1 MRLTV
6 LLLGAL
12 LLPSAAIAQ
21 QLSDDVTTRVDA
33 VFARF
38 ARPDS
43 PGCGVGIFQNGT
55 ITYSKG
61 YGSANLEYGVP
72 IAPTTPFISGSVAK
86 QFTAAAIAL
95 LVEQGRISLDDDVRK
110 YIPEL
115 PDYGAKITIDH
126 LVHHTSGLRDFWAL
140 VQVAGMRYDDGY
152 AVGDVIR
159 LAARQKHLN
168 FPPGTEYDY
177 SNTGYIAL
185 GLVVQRVT
193 GKSLREFTTEQI
205 FTPLGMTSTHFHDD
219 HTMLVPGRASA
230 YSPQP
235 EGGYRIN
242 VWNNDIVGQG
252 GLILTVNDLLKWDE
266 NFYTGKVGGPGF
278 LKRQLQQGK
287 LANGTTLSYAFG
299 LTVGEYR
306 GLRLVEHSGSSG
318 GYRTIISRFPTEHT
332 SIVALCNTTEANTT
346 MLSHQ
351 VADILFGSKLAAPA
365 QRAARPDSAGTRSPA
380 SAAGDLSALAGRYYS
395 TELDATYDLSA
406 AGATLTIKRPRGEVD
421 TLQVVGP
428 QTFRAG
434 GLTYR
439 FAANVAGK
447 APSFAVDIG
456 RARGMEFDRVPATP
470 RPGANLRSRQRR
482 GGADSSIGTSWKAN
496 HER

>member
-1 MRLTV
+1 MRLTISFIAV
-6 LLLGAL
+6 VIAS
-12 LLPSAAIAQ
+12 PAIAQ
-21 QLSDDVTTRVDA
+21 QLPSDVASRVDSI
-33 VFARF
+33 FARF

-43 PGCGVGIFQNGT
+43 PGCAVGIFQNSA

-72 IAPTTPFISGSVAK
+72 ITPATPFISGSVAK

-115 PDYGAKITIDH
+115 PSYGAKITIDQ

-140 VQVAGMRYDDGY
+140 VQVAGMRFDDGY
-152 AVGDVIR
+152 TVGDVIR

-185 GLVVQRVT
+185 GLIVQRVT
-193 GKSLREFTTEQI
+193 GKSLRDFTAEQI
-205 FTPLGMTSTHFHDD
+205 FGPLGMTSTHFRDD
-219 HTMLVPGRASA
+219 HTMLEPGRASA
-230 YSPQP
+230 YSPLP

-287 LANGTTLSYAFG
+287 LANGKTLSYAFG
-299 LTVGEYR
+299 LTVEEYR
-306 GLRLVEHSGSSG
+306 GLPLVEHGGASG
-318 GYRTIISRFPTEHT
+318 GYRTIISRFPTAHT
-332 SIVALCNTTEANTT
+332 SVVALCNTTEANTT
-346 MLSHQ
+346 VLSHQ
-351 VADILFGSKLAAPA
+351 VADIVLESKLSAPA
-365 QRAARPDSAGTRSPA
+365 QRATRPDTAATRATAPA
-380 SAAGDLSALAGRYYS
+380 TRDLTGLAGRYYS
-395 TELDATYDLSA
+395 TELDATYDVSVTGTTVTA
-406 AGATLTIKRPRGEVD
+406 KRPRGEVD

-428 QTFRAG
+428 HTFRAG

-439 FAANVAGK
+439 FSSNVAGK

-456 RARGMEFDRVPATP
+456 RARGMEFDRVPNSP
-470 RPGANLRSRQRR
+470 RPASQ
-482 GGADSSIGTSWKAN
+482 TK
-496 HER
+496 E

>member
-6 LLLGAL
+6 SLLATLVM
-12 LLPSAAIAQ
+12 PIAASAQ
-21 QLSDDVTTRVDA
+21 QLPNDVASRVDS
-33 VFARF
+33 VFVRF

-43 PGCGVGIFQNGT
+43 PGCAVGIFQNGA

-72 IAPTTPFISGSVAK
+72 IMPATPFISGSVAK

-115 PDYGAKITIDH
+115 PDYGTKITIDQ

-140 VQVAGMRYDDGY
+140 VEVAGMRFDDGY
-152 AVGDVIR
+152 TVGDVIR

-168 FPPGTEYDY
+168 FTPGTEYDY

-185 GLVVQRVT
+185 GVILQRVT
-193 GKSLREFTTEQI
+193 GKSLRDFTAEQI
-205 FTPLGMTSTHFHDD
+205 FGPLGMTSTHFHDD

-230 YSPQP
+230 YTPLP

-287 LANGTTLSYAFG
+287 LVNGKTLTYAFG
-299 LTVGEYR
+299 LTVEQYR
-306 GLRLVEHSGSSG
+306 GLPLVEHGGSSG
-318 GYRTIISRFPTEHT
+318 GYRTIISRFPTVHT
-332 SIVALCNTTEANTT
+332 SVVALCNRTDVNTT
-346 MLSHQ
+346 RLSHQ
-351 VADILFGSKLAAPA
+351 VASIVLGSQLVGPEP
-365 QRAARPDSAGTRSPA
+365 RSAGSSSLTLVDGNPRIELTRA
-380 SAAGDLSALAGRYYS
+380 AGRYYS
-395 TELDATYDLSA
+395 TELDATYELVA
-406 AGATLTIKRPRGEVD
+406 NGTVLTVKRPRGEVD
-421 TLQVVGP
+421 TLSVSGP
-428 QTFRAG
+428 RTFSAAMV
-434 GLTYR
+434 TYR
-439 FAANVAGK
+439 FAPDSAGTV
-447 APSFAVDIG
+447 PSFTVAIG
-456 RARGMEFDRVPATP
+456 RARGLEVDRVPASKTK
-470 RPGANLRSRQRR
+470 
-482 GGADSSIGTSWKAN
+482 D
-496 HER
+496 

>member
-1 MRLTV
+1 MRLTP
-6 LLLGAL
+6 LLAL
-12 LLPSAAIAQ
+12 TSVIAAAAAAGNLAAQPLPDSTAK
-21 QLSDDVTTRVDA
+21 RVDA

-38 ARPDS
+38 DRPDS
-43 PGCGVGIFQNGT
+43 PGCALGIFHNGA
-55 ITYSKG
+55 IAYSRG

-72 IAPTTPFISGSVAK
+72 ITPTTPFISGSVAK

-140 VQVAGMRYDDGY
+140 VQVAGMRFDDGY
-152 AVGDVIR
+152 SVGDVIR

-168 FPPGTEYDY
+168 FPPGSEYDY

-185 GLVVQRVT
+185 GLIVQRVT
-193 GKSLREFTTEQI
+193 GKSLRDFTAEQI
-205 FTPLGMTSTHFHDD
+205 FRPLGMTSTHFHDD

-230 YSPQP
+230 YSPLP

-252 GLILTVNDLLKWDE
+252 GLIVTVNDLLEWDE

-287 LANGTTLSYAFG
+287 LTNGTVLSYAFG
-299 LTVGEYR
+299 LTVGQYR
-306 GLRLVEHSGSSG
+306 GLSLVEHSGSSG
-318 GYRTIISRFPTEHT
+318 GYRTIISRFPTEHA
-332 SIVALCNTTEANTT
+332 SVVALCNTTEANTT
-346 MLSHQ
+346 TLSHQ
-351 VADILFGSKLAAPA
+351 VADIVLGSKLSAPV
-365 QRAARPDSAGTRSPA
+365 QRAARPDSVAIRGTTPA
-380 SAAGDLSALAGRYYS
+380 ARDLSALAGRYYS
-395 TELDATYDLSA
+395 NELDATYDVSA
-406 AGATLTIKRPRGEVD
+406 TAATLMVKRPRGEVD

-428 QTFRAG
+428 RTFRAG
-434 GLTYR
+434 ALTYR
-439 FAANVAGK
+439 FAANVSGK
-447 APSFAVDIG
+447 APGFAVDIG
-456 RARGMEFDRVPATP
+456 RARGMEFDRVPASR
-470 RPGANLRSRQRR
+470 RPAEQNR
-482 GGADSSIGTSWKAN
+482 
-496 HER
+496 ER

>member
-1 MRLTV
+1 MRLTIS
-6 LLLGAL
+6 LL
-12 LLPSAAIAQ
+12 AAISLPVAASAQ
-21 QLSDDVTTRVDA
+21 QLSDSMATRVDA

-43 PGCGVGIFQNGT
+43 PGCALGIFQNGV

-72 IAPTTPFISGSVAK
+72 ITPATPFISGSVAK

-115 PDYGAKITIDH
+115 PDYGAKITVDQ

-140 VQVAGMRYDDGY
+140 VQVAGMRFDDGY
-152 AVGDVIR
+152 TVGDVIR

-185 GLVVQRVT
+185 GLIVQRVT
-193 GKSLREFTTEQI
+193 GKSLRDFTTEQI
-205 FTPLGMTSTHFHDD
+205 FGPLGMTATHFHDD

-230 YSPQP
+230 YTPLP

-287 LANGTTLSYAFG
+287 LANGKTLTYAFG
-299 LTVGEYR
+299 LTVEQYR
-306 GLRLVEHSGSSG
+306 GLPLVEHGGSSG
-318 GYRTIISRFPTEHT
+318 GYRTIISRFPTAHM
-332 SIVALCNTTEANTT
+332 SVVALCNTTDANTT
-346 MLSHQ
+346 VLSHQ
-351 VADILFGSKLAAPA
+351 VADIVLGSKLSAPAERATRPDTTASHAAAPT
-365 QRAARPDSAGTRSPA
+365 ARDVSG
-380 SAAGDLSALAGRYYS
+380 LAGRYYS
-395 TELDATYDLSA
+395 AELDATYDMSVT
-406 AGATLTIKRPRGEVD
+406 GTTLTAKRPRGEVD
-421 TLQVVGP
+421 TLQAIGP

-439 FAANVAGK
+439 FAPIVAGK

-456 RARGMEFDRVPATP
+456 RARGMQFDRVTTSPKPASQT
-470 RPGANLRSRQRR
+470 
-482 GGADSSIGTSWKAN
+482 K
-496 HER
+496 E

>member
-1 MRLTV
+1 MRLTISFLAV
-6 LLLGAL
+6 VIAS
-12 LLPSAAIAQ
+12 PAIAQ
-21 QLSDDVTTRVDA
+21 QLPSDVASRVDS

-43 PGCGVGIFQNGT
+43 PGCAVGIFQNGA

-61 YGSANLEYGVP
+61 YGSANLEYGAP
-72 IAPTTPFISGSVAK
+72 ITPATPFISGSVAK

-115 PDYGAKITIDH
+115 PSYGAKITIDQ

-140 VQVAGMRYDDGY
+140 VQVAGMRFDDGY
-152 AVGDVIR
+152 TVGDVIR
-159 LAARQKHLN
+159 LAARQRHLN

-185 GLVVQRVT
+185 GLIVQRVT
-193 GKSLREFTTEQI
+193 GKSLRDFTVGQI
-205 FTPLGMTSTHFHDD
+205 FGPLGMTSTHFHDD

-230 YSPQP
+230 YTPLP

-252 GLILTVNDLLKWDE
+252 GLILTVNDLVKWDE

-287 LANGTTLSYAFG
+287 LANGKTLTYAFG
-299 LTVGEYR
+299 LTVEEYR
-306 GLRLVEHSGSSG
+306 GLPLVEHGGSSG
-318 GYRTIISRFPTEHT
+318 GYRTIISRFPTAHT
-332 SIVALCNTTEANTT
+332 SVVALCNTTEANTT
-346 MLSHQ
+346 VLSHQ
-351 VADILFGSKLAAPA
+351 VADIVLESKLSAPA
-365 QRAARPDSAGTRSPA
+365 QRATRPDTAATRATAPA
-380 SAAGDLSALAGRYYS
+380 TRDLTGLAGRYYS
-395 TELDATYDLSA
+395 TELDATYDVSVTGTTVTA
-406 AGATLTIKRPRGEVD
+406 KRPRGEVD

-428 QTFRAG
+428 HTFRAG

-439 FAANVAGK
+439 FSSNVAGK

-456 RARGMEFDRVPATP
+456 RARGMEFDRVPNSP
-470 RPGANLRSRQRR
+470 RPASQ
-482 GGADSSIGTSWKAN
+482 TK
-496 HER
+496 E

>member
-1 MRLTV
+1 MRVTLA
-6 LLLGAL
+6 LLAAV
-12 LLPSAAIAQ
+12 LLPSLASAQQ
-21 QLSDDVTTRVDA
+21 QLSAGEAARVDA

-43 PGCGVGIFQNGT
+43 PGCALGIFQNGA

-61 YGSANLEYGVP
+61 YGSANLEYSVP
-72 IAPTTPFISGSVAK
+72 ITPATPFISGSVAK

-95 LVEQGRISLDDDVRK
+95 LVEQGGISLDDDVRK

-185 GLVVQRVT
+185 GLIVQRVT

-205 FTPLGMTSTHFHDD
+205 FGPLGMTSTHFHDD

-230 YSPQP
+230 YSPLP

-252 GLILTVNDLLKWDE
+252 GLILTVDDLLKWDE
-266 NFYTGKVGGPGF
+266 NFYTGKVGGAGF

-332 SIVALCNTTEANTT
+332 SVVALCNTTDANTT
-346 MLSHQ
+346 TLSHQ
-351 VADILFGSKLAAPA
+351 VADIILGSKLSAPV
-365 QRAARPDSAGTRSPA
+365 QRAARTDSAAARGTTPA
-380 SAAGDLSALAGRYYS
+380 PRDLSALAGRFYS
-395 TELDATYDLSA
+395 IELDATYDISA
-406 AGATLTIKRPRGEVD
+406 TGATLTVKRPRGEVD
-421 TLQVVGP
+421 TLQVVGRR
-428 QTFRAG
+428 TFRAG

-439 FAANVAGK
+439 FLPAVGGK

-456 RARGMEFDRVPATP
+456 RARGMEFDRLPA
-470 RPGANLRSRQRR
+470 SR
-482 GGADSSIGTSWKAN
+482 TK
-496 HER
+496 E

>member
-1 MRLTV
+1 LLAALV
-6 LLLGAL
+6 L
-12 LLPSAAIAQ
+12 PIAASAQ
-21 QLSDDVTTRVDA
+21 QLSDSVATRVDA

-43 PGCGVGIFQNGT
+43 PGCALGIFQNGA

-61 YGSANLEYGVP
+61 YGAANLEYGVP
-72 IAPTTPFISGSVAK
+72 ITPTTPFISGSVAK

-115 PDYGAKITIDH
+115 PDYGAKITIDQ

-140 VQVAGMRYDDGY
+140 VQVAGMRFDDGY
-152 AVGDVIR
+152 TVGDVIR

-185 GLVVQRVT
+185 GLIVQRVT
-193 GKSLREFTTEQI
+193 GKSLRDFTAEQI
-205 FTPLGMTSTHFHDD
+205 FGPLGMTSTHFHDD

-230 YSPQP
+230 YTPLP

-252 GLILTVNDLLKWDE
+252 QMMLTVNDLLKWDE

-278 LKRQLQQGK
+278 LERQLQQGK
-287 LANGTTLSYAFG
+287 LANGTVLSYAFG

-306 GLRLVEHSGSSG
+306 GLPLVEHGGSSG
-318 GYRTIISRFPTEHT
+318 GYRTIISRFPTVHT
-332 SIVALCNTTEANTT
+332 TIVALCNTTDANTT
-346 MLSHQ
+346 ILSHQ
-351 VADILFGSKLAAPA
+351 VADIVLGSKLSAPVQRATRPDTAAARVAAPA
-365 QRAARPDSAGTRSPA
+365 ARV
-380 SAAGDLSALAGRYYS
+380 LSGLAGRYYA
-395 TELDATYDLSA
+395 TELDAAYEV
-406 AGATLTIKRPRGEVD
+406 GATGGTLTVRRPRGEVD
-421 TLQVVGP
+421 TLQLVAP
-428 QTFRAG
+428 RTFRAG
-434 GLTYR
+434 ALTYR
-439 FAANVAGK
+439 FSPNVAGK

-456 RARGMEFDRVPATP
+456 RARGMEFDRVPP
-470 RPGANLRSRQRR
+470 S
-482 GGADSSIGTSWKAN
+482 KAK
-496 HER
+496 

>member
-6 LLLGAL
+6 LLLGSL
-12 LLPSAAIAQ
+12 LLPSAVSAQ
-21 QLSDDVTTRVDA
+21 QRLSDDVATRVDA

-43 PGCGVGIFQNGT
+43 PGCALGIFQNGG

-72 IAPTTPFISGSVAK
+72 ITPATPFISGSVAK

-95 LVEQGRISLDDDVRK
+95 LVEQGRIALDDDVRK

-115 PDYGAKITIDH
+115 PDYGPKITIDH

-140 VQVAGMRYDDGY
+140 VQVADMRYDDGY

-185 GLVVQRVT
+185 GLIVQRVT

-205 FTPLGMTSTHFHDD
+205 FGPLGMTATHFHDD

-230 YSPQP
+230 YSPLP

-287 LANGTTLSYAFG
+287 LANGTTLTYAFG
-299 LTVGEYR
+299 LTVTQYR
-306 GLRLVEHSGSSG
+306 GLPLVEHGGSSG

-332 SIVALCNTTEANTT
+332 SVVALCNTTEANTT
-346 MLSHQ
+346 LLSHQ
-351 VADILFGSKLAAPA
+351 VADIILGPKLPVQATRPV
-365 QRAARPDSAGTRSPA
+365 RPDS
-380 SAAGDLSALAGRYYS
+380 SALRVFRGPPPADLTPFAGRYYS
-395 TELDATYDLSA
+395 TELDATYDVGVSGSA
-406 AGATLTIKRPRGEVD
+406 LTVKRPRGEVD
-421 TLQVVGP
+421 TL
-428 QTFRAG
+428 TFGANASAVADARTFSAG

-439 FAANVAGK
+439 FAANAGGK
-447 APSFAVDIG
+447 APGFAVDIG
-456 RARGMEFDRVPATP
+456 RARGMEFDRVTAAPKPASKT
-470 RPGANLRSRQRR
+470 
-482 GGADSSIGTSWKAN
+482 K
-496 HER
+496 E

>member
-1 MRLTV
+1 MRLTI
-6 LLLGAL
+6 LLL
-12 LLPSAAIAQ
+12 AAVAASSDAYAQ
-21 QLSDDVTTRVDA
+21 SQLSDDLAGRVDA

-43 PGCGVGIFQNGT
+43 PGCALGVFQNGA

-72 IAPTTPFISGSVAK
+72 ITPATPFISGSVAK

-115 PDYGAKITIDH
+115 PDYGATITIDH

-185 GLVVQRVT
+185 GLIVQRVT

-205 FTPLGMTSTHFHDD
+205 FEPLGMTGTHFHDD

-230 YSPQP
+230 YSPLP

-287 LANGTTLSYAFG
+287 LANGTTLTYAFG
-299 LTVGEYR
+299 LTVTQYR
-306 GLRLVEHSGSSG
+306 GLPLVEHGGSSG

-332 SIVALCNTTEANTT
+332 TVVALCNTTEANTT

-351 VADILFGSKLAAPA
+351 VADILLGSKMSAPA
-365 QRAARPDSAGTRSPA
+365 ERAARPDSAATRGTTPVAR
-380 SAAGDLSALAGRYYS
+380 DLGVLTGRYYS
-395 TELDATYDLSA
+395 TELDATYDVSA
-406 AGATLTIKRPRGEVD
+406 TGATLTVKRPRGEVD

-439 FAANVAGK
+439 FADNRAGK
-447 APSFAVDIG
+447 APSFAIDIG
-456 RARGMEFDRVPATP
+456 RARGMEFDRVTGAPKPA
-470 RPGANLRSRQRR
+470 SR
-482 GGADSSIGTSWKAN
+482 TK
-496 HER
+496 E

>member
-1 MRLTV
+1 MRLAFSMV
-6 LLLGAL
+6 VAA
-12 LLPSAAIAQ
+12 LLPSLASAQ
-21 QLSDDVTTRVDA
+21 QLPNDVASRVDA

-38 ARPDS
+38 ARQDS
-43 PGCGVGIFQNGT
+43 PGCALGIFQNGA

-72 IAPTTPFISGSVAK
+72 ITPTTPFISGSVAK

-115 PDYGAKITIDH
+115 PDYGAKITIDQ

-140 VQVAGMRYDDGY
+140 VQVAGMRFDDGY
-152 AVGDVIR
+152 TVADVIR

-168 FPPGTEYDY
+168 FAPGTEYDY

-185 GLVVQRVT
+185 GRIVQRVT
-193 GKSLREFTTEQI
+193 GKSLRDFTAEQI
-205 FTPLGMTSTHFHDD
+205 FGPLGMTSTHFHDD

-230 YSPQP
+230 YTPLP

-278 LKRQLQQGK
+278 LARQLQQGK

-299 LTVGEYR
+299 LTVEEYR
-306 GLRLVEHSGSSG
+306 GLPLVEHSGSSG
-318 GYRTIISRFPTEHT
+318 GYRTIISRFPTVHT
-332 SIVALCNTTEANTT
+332 SVVALCNTTEANST

-351 VADILFGSKLAAPA
+351 VADVVLEPTLSAPA
-365 QRAARPDSAGTRSPA
+365 QRATRPDTAATRVIAPA
-380 SAAGDLSALAGRYYS
+380 ARDLSGLAGRYYS
-395 TELDATYDLSA
+395 AELDATYDVRV
-406 AGATLTIKRPRGEVD
+406 AGTTLTAKRPRGEVD

-434 GLTYR
+434 ALTYR
-439 FAANVAGK
+439 FSPNVAGK

-456 RARGMEFDRVPATP
+456 RARGMQFDRVATSP
-470 RPGANLRSRQRR
+470 RPASQ
-482 GGADSSIGTSWKAN
+482 AK
-496 HER
+496 E